1 MWERG
6 IGKKGA
12 RKWKAKKSP
21 QSNARAVERGIK
33 KKAGLKL

>member
-12 RKWKAKKSP
+12 RKKKKKKCS
-21 QSNARAVERGIK
+21 QSNARTVERGIK
-33 KKAGLKL
+33 KKGSLKL